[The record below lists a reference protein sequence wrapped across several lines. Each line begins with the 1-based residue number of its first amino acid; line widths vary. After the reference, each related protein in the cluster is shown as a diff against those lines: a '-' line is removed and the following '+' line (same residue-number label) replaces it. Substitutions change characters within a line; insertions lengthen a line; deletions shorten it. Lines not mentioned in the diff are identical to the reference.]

1 MLVVW
6 TLYEPDTISV
16 ASPKIRPEL
25 VGNCRA
31 CGYFLR
37 MPPHFAA
44 GSDYACAS
52 SSTARRFRISQSRIQ
67 SLQSRTTRVVCN
79 GLLLRSLHSM
89 TVCVQNAVSSK
100 HGADPRS
107 SRRKYRVPVKDVDYL
122 PTVRLKA
129 EFRTPALNNDAFRNC
144 SVENPLTLGYVP

>member
-1 MLVVW
+1 MCPQCRLFETCAPPLSRTRNIRCTWPLETAVLVVW
-6 TLYEPDTISV
+6 TLYEPDTISI

-31 CGYFLR
+31 CGYLLR
-37 MPPHFAA
+37 MPPRFAA

-52 SSTARRFRISQSRIQ
+52 SSTARRFRISQSGIQ

-89 TVCVQNAVSSK
+89 TAKISGSGERC
-100 HGADPRS
+100 
-107 SRRKYRVPVKDVDYL
+107 
-122 PTVRLKA
+122 RL
-129 EFRTPALNNDAFRNC
+129 FTYTFRNC
-144 SVENPLTLGYVP
+144 SVENPLTMGAS